1 MRLNIG
7 NKNEKRD
14 IMHNYDDCC
23 NQDVIRNEYNKLVRL
38 LIERKLTITTMESAT
53 GGQIAS
59 LITDTEGSSA
69 VIKGAFV
76 TYCNEAKIMQ
86 GVPSEV
92 IDKYSVYS
100 EETVLEMA
108 IAVRKKYS
116 ADISIGV
123 SGTTGNID
131 PLNVEAST
139 PGKVYFAIDYLGEIK
154 SFKVNVP
161 PQKSR
166 YLYKMEIAHRIYLEI
181 IKIIK

>member
-1 MRLNIG
+1 
-7 NKNEKRD
+7 
-14 IMHNYDDCC
+14 
-23 NQDVIRNEYNKLVRL
+23 
-38 LIERKLTITTMESAT
+38 
-53 GGQIAS
+53 
-59 LITDTEGSSA
+59 
-69 VIKGAFV
+69 
-76 TYCNEAKIMQ
+76 MQ

-100 EETVLEMA
+100 EETVIEMA
-108 IAVRKKYS
+108 KAVRKKYS